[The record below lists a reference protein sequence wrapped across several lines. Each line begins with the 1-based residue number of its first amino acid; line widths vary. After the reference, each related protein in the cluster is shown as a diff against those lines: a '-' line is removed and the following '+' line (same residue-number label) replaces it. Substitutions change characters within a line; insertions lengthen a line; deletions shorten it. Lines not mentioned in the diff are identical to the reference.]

1 MSRLHPR
8 SIALIVLVAT
18 VSWPLS
24 ARAQFNGTGGA
35 ATPPAPPPGG
45 YLPAVGG
52 YGTGYGYG
60 ANPYARNTPM
70 QGYMNGAANV
80 TTANAQ
86 YQMTIQQ
93 AKQEREK
100 ARRSALQTRRATIEE
115 RQYELSIQP
124 SAEDLRQKDIR
135 YNLQRA
141 RHNPPKTE
149 IWSGGALNDLLRAI
163 QDGQSHGLT
172 GPQVAL
178 PADVLKHI
186 NLTSGTSRGGVGL
199 LKDDGKLSWPAVLRK
214 DTFDT
219 ERNQLNKQIQQA
231 VDQAHSGEV
240 DVNLL
245 DNIDKSLKDLQRHID
260 AQVEV
265 LSPSQF
271 IQASRYTRE
280 LKSGYQVLQQSD
292 VAKFFK
298 SNRTPQG
305 PTVGDLIKQMTKEG
319 LRFGPATSGDESS
332 YTVMHRLLVDYDVGI
347 AQLSAG
353 VAHR

>member
-1 MSRLHPR
+1 VSRLSLRP
-8 SIALIVLVAT
+8 IALFVLLAT
-18 VSWPLS
+18 GSFALP
-24 ARAQFNGTGGA
+24 ARAQLNGTGGA
-35 ATPPAPPPGG
+35 ATPPPPPPGG

-60 ANPYARNTPM
+60 ANPYARNTPY

-93 AKQEREK
+93 ARLAREQ

-124 SAEDLRQKDIR
+124 TAEDLRQKDLR

-163 QDGQSHGLT
+163 QEGQSHGLT
-172 GPQVAL
+172 GPEIAM
-178 PADVLKHI
+178 PPDVLKHI
-186 NLTSGTSRGGVGL
+186 NLTSGTTQGGVGL

-214 DTFDT
+214 STFDT
-219 ERNQLNKQIQQA
+219 ERNQINEQLQQA
-231 VDQAHSGEV
+231 VKQAHSGEV
-240 DVNLL
+240 DVSLL

-260 AQVEV
+260 AQVDV

-280 LKSGYQVLQQSD
+280 LKSAYQVLQQSD
-292 VAKFFK
+292 VAKFFQL
-298 SNRTPQG
+298 NRTPQG
-305 PTVGDLIKQMTKEG
+305 PTVGDLVRQMTKEG

-353 VAHR
+353 VARR

>member
-1 MSRLHPR
+1 VSCSYLRPITLF
-8 SIALIVLVAT
+8 VLVAT
-18 VSWPLS
+18 VSWPLP
-24 ARAQFNGTGGA
+24 AQAQFNGTGGA
-35 ATPPAPPPGG
+35 ATPPPAPPGG

-52 YGTGYGYG
+52 YGSGYGYG
-60 ANPYARNTPM
+60 ANPYARNTPY

-93 AKQEREK
+93 AKLAREE

-124 SAEDLRQKDIR
+124 TAEDLRQKDLR

-141 RHNPPKTE
+141 RHNPPSTE

-172 GPQVAL
+172 GPEVPL
-178 PADVLKHI
+178 PPNVLKHI
-186 NLTSGTSRGGVGL
+186 NLTSGTTYGGVGVL
-199 LKDDGKLSWPAVLRK
+199 RDDGKLTWPAVLRK
-214 DTFDT
+214 STFAQ
-219 ERNQLNKQIQQA
+219 ERNKINQQFQQA
-231 VDQAHSGEV
+231 VKQAHSGEV

-245 DNIDKSLKDLQRHID
+245 DNIDKSLKELQQHID

-292 VAKFFK
+292 VAKFFQT
-298 SNRTPQG
+298 NRTPQG
-305 PTVGDLIKQMTKEG
+305 ATVGDLVKQMTKEG

-353 VAHR
+353 VARR

>member
-1 MSRLHPR
+1 MSRSHLY
-8 SIALIVLVAT
+8 SIAIVAFVPI
-18 VSWPLS
+18 VSFPLS
-24 ARAQFNGTGGA
+24 VRAQFNGTGGA
-35 ATPPAPPPGG
+35 AASPPGG
-45 YLPAVGG
+45 YVPAVGG

-60 ANPYARNTPM
+60 ANPYARQTPY

-93 AKQEREK
+93 AKLAREE
-100 ARRSALQTRRATIEE
+100 ARRSALKTRRATIEE

-124 SAEDLRQKDIR
+124 TAEDLRQKDLR

-172 GPQVAL
+172 GPEV
-178 PADVLKHI
+178 PMPSDVLKHI
-186 NLTSGTSRGGVGL
+186 NLTTGTTYAGVGL

-214 DTFDT
+214 STFDQ
-219 ERNQLNKQIQQA
+219 ERKKIDEQFQLA
-231 VDQAHSGEV
+231 VKQAHSGEV

-245 DNIDKSLKDLQRHID
+245 DDIDKSLKYLQKHID

-271 IQASRYTRE
+271 IGASRYSRE
-280 LKSGYQVLQQSD
+280 LKSAYQVLQQSD
-292 VAKFFK
+292 VAKYFQ

-305 PTVGDLIKQMTKEG
+305 ATVGDLVKQMTREG
-319 LRFGPATSGDESS
+319 LRFGPAASGDESS

-353 VAHR
+353 VTRR